1 VGTFGSRDQAQQI
14 AQSLRAR
21 GLRMLIDVFNQDGR
35 KMRIVLAGPFAS
47 DNQLQNA

>member
-1 VGTFGSRDQAQQI
+1 MGIVTFKWAPLGRGTR
-14 AQSLRAR
+14 
-21 GLRMLIDVFNQDGR
+21 LRMLIDVFNQDGR